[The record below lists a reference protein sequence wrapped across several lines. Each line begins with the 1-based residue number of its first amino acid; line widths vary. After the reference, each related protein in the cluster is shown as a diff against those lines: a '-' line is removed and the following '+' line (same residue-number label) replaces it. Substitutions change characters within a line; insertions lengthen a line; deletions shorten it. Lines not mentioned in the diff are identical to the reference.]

1 MTTEELYRELDAV
14 NHTIENRKKY
24 AALLVNNPNLIPQIL
39 DILFNV
45 DDKQSCRAA
54 WLLEFVARENLD
66 TILPF
71 LDRITQQM
79 HTVYFDSAVRPMAK
93 ICEIV
98 VKSYYHKLPNH
109 TKEYLKTIHKERII
123 EACFDW
129 MITKQKVAVKVL
141 SMNTLFLLGKEFDWV
156 HPELILILERDFK
169 SSSAAFKA
177 RARHIIKKL
186 KLHNNI

>member
-1 MTTEELYRELDAV
+1 MTTEELYRKLDAV

-24 AALLVNNPNLIPQIL
+24 ATLLVNNPNLIPQIL
-39 DILFNV
+39 NILFNV

-71 LDRITQQM
+71 LDRITTQM
-79 HTVYFDSAVRPMAK
+79 NTVHFDSAVRPMAK
-93 ICEIV
+93 ICEIIV
-98 VKSYYHKLPNH
+98 EAYYHKLPNH
-109 TKEYLKTIHKERII
+109 TKEYLKPIHKEHII

-129 MITKQKVAVKVL
+129 MITKQKVAVKAF

-156 HPELILILERDFK
+156 HPELILILERDFN
-169 SSSAAFKA
+169 SESAAFKA
-177 RARHIIKKL
+177 RARHILRKIKVS
-186 KLHNNI
+186 